1 MPTQLRTPAVSIDKQ
16 GPSQLQQLAGP
27 MSVKVMVYAQHYSSQ
42 ATNQTNTMYH
52 GTCLLSSNAW

>member
-27 MSVKVMVYAQHYSSQ
+27 MYVKVMVYAQHYSSQ
-42 ATNQTNTMYH
+42 ATNRIQTMYH
-52 GTCLLSSNAW
+52 GTCLLGSNAR